1 MLGTLC
7 GVRQQCVDVLF
18 FHGGVP
24 ISAPKSPTA
33 ITAVL
38 TAAAG
43 VDRFRRVLL
52 PHAQ

>member
-33 ITAVL
+33 ITAV
-38 TAAAG
+38 
-43 VDRFRRVLL
+43 RLL
-52 PHAQ
+52 PESGSESLKEGGWW